1 MSAVELR
8 AAFTPNRVVS
18 RSTVAALVGVQ
29 VAVLAVLWVKSPFDA
44 VPGPLAVLSALRALW
59 FEQGL
64 GPALAVSVSTSLE
77 ALALATGLSLALAY
91 ASVVPALRPVAGAVS
106 RGRFLGLS
114 GLTFVFMLT
123 VGGGQPLRLALLVFG
138 LTVFLTTSLVAEVA
152 AIPPAR
158 FDHARTLRMSGWRVV
173 WEVVVLGTADR
184 ALELVR
190 QNAAIGWT
198 LLTTVE
204 GLTRAEGGVGTLLLD
219 QNKHLHLAEV
229 FALQAVILAVGLGQ
243 DAALGWLRRVL
254 CPWVVAEPK
263 GVVRS

>member
-1 MSAVELR
+1 MSAASLR

-18 RSTVAALVGVQ
+18 RSTVAVLVGAQ
-29 VAVLAVLWVKSPFDA
+29 AALLALLWVKSPLEA
-44 VPGPLAVLSALRALW
+44 VPGPLAVVGALRELW

-64 GPALAVSVSTSLE
+64 GPALAVSLSTSLE
-77 ALALATGLSLALAY
+77 ALVLATVLSLGLAY
-91 ASVVPALRPVAGAVS
+91 ASVVPAFRPLAGVVS

-114 GLTFVFMLT
+114 GLTFVFMLSL
-123 VGGGQPLRLALLVFG
+123 GGGQPLRLALLVFG

-152 AIPPAR
+152 AIPRAR
-158 FDHARTLRMSGWRVV
+158 FDHARTLRMREWRVV

-184 ALELVR
+184 ALEVVR

-243 DAALGWLRRVL
+243 DAALGWLRRAV
-254 CPWVVAEPK
+254 CPWVGDSK
-263 GVVRS
+263 GRGSS